1 VHKPVEQTNQGRMVL
16 LLIAGIPLT
25 MILAATW
32 LWFFVARGE
41 LDIVGALGTANRGEL
56 IQPPRQLQDAR
67 IRELSGQKF
76 AFSDLEPRWSMV
88 VPGTDGRCDSD
99 CEKSLYETRQIRV
112 AIGKDVNRLRRIYIS
127 DTDSEN
133 TQFAVT
139 ALSDGRAAPNS
150 FTDYLKV
157 EHDSLKVLLLSKE
170 EQRVLFPEQQGDPTT
185 WYLVD
190 PAGWVMMAY
199 DNQVPYK
206 DVIADLKFL
215 LKNSG
220 G

>member
-1 VHKPVEQTNQGRMVL
+1 
-16 LLIAGIPLT
+16 
-25 MILAATW
+25 
-32 LWFFVARGE
+32 
-41 LDIVGALGTANRGEL
+41 
-56 IQPPRQLQDAR
+56 
-67 IRELSGQKF
+67 
-76 AFSDLEPRWSMV
+76 
-88 VPGTDGRCDSD
+88 
-99 CEKSLYETRQIRV
+99 
-112 AIGKDVNRLRRIYIS
+112 
-127 DTDSEN
+127 
-133 TQFAVT
+133 
-139 ALSDGRAAPNS
+139 
-150 FTDYLKV
+150 
-157 EHDSLKVLLLSKE
+157 VLLLSKE

>member
-1 VHKPVEQTNQGRMVL
+1 MEQTNQGRMVL

-56 IQPPRQLQDAR
+56 IQPPRQLQDANL
-67 IRELSGQKF
+67 RELSGQKF
-76 AFSDLEPRWSMV
+76 AFSDLEPRWSMLI
-88 VPGTDGRCDSD
+88 PGTGGYCDSD

-112 AIGKDVNRLRRIYIS
+112 AIGKDVNRLRRVYIS
-127 DTDSEN
+127 DTPSEY
-133 TQFAVT
+133 TQLSVT
-139 ALSDGRAAPNS
+139 ALSDGRAAPSS
-150 FTDYLKV
+150 FADYLKE
-157 EHDSLKVLLLSKE
+157 EHDNLHVLLLPGE
-170 EQRVLFPEQQGDPTT
+170 EQRELFPEQSEDPTT

>member
-1 VHKPVEQTNQGRMVL
+1 MVL

-56 IQPPRQLQDAR
+56 IQPPRQLQDAN
-67 IRELSGQKF
+67 IREPSGQKF
-76 AFSDLEPRWSMV
+76 AFSDLEPRWSMLI
-88 VPGTDGRCDSD
+88 PGTGGYCDSD

-112 AIGKDVNRLRRIYIS
+112 AIGKDVNRLRRVYIS
-127 DTDSEN
+127 DTHSEY
-133 TQFAVT
+133 TQLSVT
-139 ALSDGRAAPNS
+139 ALSDGRAAPSS
-150 FTDYLKV
+150 FADYLKE
-157 EHDSLKVLLLSKE
+157 EHDNLHVLLLPGE
-170 EQRVLFPEQQGDPTT
+170 EQRELFPEQSEDPTT